1 MMATEVRS
9 GDLNSGNSS
18 RLEVSIDGLTLS
30 PDPEGEQEPVK
41 PLEPSLEGRTNGNH
55 GAGDGEDEDG
65 EEEEGEDA
73 RSSIEERWG
82 FSLVELYG
90 LALKFFKEKDGKAFH
105 PTYEEKLRLVALH
118 RQVLHGPYNPDASP
132 EVGFFDVLGNDR
144 RREWAALGGMEKEEA
159 MLEFVR
165 LLNKCCHLFAP
176 FVTSHS
182 IEREEQE
189 RKRREEEERARREEE
204 ERERAREEEERRRR
218 EEEERLR
225 REEEERRQA
234 EEERLRVEQQKQQIM
249 AALNAQ
255 TAVQFQQYAAQ
266 QYPDSPEQQHTL
278 IRQLQE
284 QHYQQYMQQLY
295 QVQLAQQQAALAR
308 QQQPVQEEAVAETSD
323 EAALARQQ
331 QALQEEA
338 VVAAVLESS
347 EASVSSA
354 SPPEGEE
361 TPTLNGQSNTHSH
374 THSHTHSTCDSL
386 DKEPELE
393 AADEVT
399 ENGPTADSPAVIA
412 APSMWTRPQIKD
424 FKEKI
429 RADVDSVISVGRGEV
444 VTVRVPT
451 HEDGSYL
458 FWEFATDHYDLGFGL
473 FFEWSDAANASV
485 SVHVS
490 ESSDEDE
497 DEDGEGV
504 SEEERARKDASKP
517 QVDEIVPVYRRDCH
531 EEVYAGSHQYPG
543 RGIYLLKFDNS
554 YSLWRSKS
562 VYYRVYYTR

>member
-30 PDPEGEQEPVK
+30 PDPEGDQEHVK
-41 PLEPSLEGRTNGNH
+41 PLDSSLEGQTNGTH
-55 GAGDGEDEDG
+55 GAGDGDDG
-65 EEEEGEDA
+65 EEGDNA
-73 RSSIEERWG
+73 RSSIERKWG
-82 FSLVELYG
+82 FSLGELYG
-90 LALKFFKEKDGKAFH
+90 LALNFFKEKDGKAFH

-118 RQVLHGPYNPDASP
+118 KQVLLGAYNPDASP

-144 RREWAALGGMEKEEA
+144 RREWSALGCMEKEEA
-159 MLEFVR
+159 MVEFVK

-176 FVTSHS
+176 FVTSHR

-189 RKRREEEERARREEE
+189 RKRREEEARQRREEE

-266 QYPDSPEQQHTL
+266 QYPDSPEQQLVL

-295 QVQLAQQQAALAR
+295 QVQLAQQQAALQK
-308 QQQPVQEEAVAETSD
+308 QQQ
-323 EAALARQQ
+323 QQ
-331 QALQEEA
+331 QEEA
-338 VVAAVLESS
+338 VVASVLETS
-347 EASVSSA
+347 EPLVC
-354 SPPEGEE
+354 SPPAPPAGEE
-361 TPTLNGQSNTHSH
+361 VPMLNGQAE
-374 THSHTHSTCDSL
+374 STCDSL

-393 AADEVT
+393 PAEEIT

-429 RADVDSVISVGRGEV
+429 RQDVDSVITVGRGEV

-451 HEDGSYL
+451 HEEGSYL
-458 FWEFATDHYDLGFGL
+458 FWEFATDHYDIGFGL
-473 FFEWSDAANASV
+473 FFEWSDAAATASV

-490 ESSDEDE
+490 ESSDEDD
-497 DEDGEGV
+497 DEDGEPQ
-504 SEEERARKDASKP
+504 SEEEKARAAAGKP
-517 QVDEIVPVYRRDCH
+517 QVDEVVPVYRRDCH

-554 YSLWRSKS
+554 YSLWRAKS

>member
-1 MMATEVRS
+1 MATEVQS
-9 GDLNSGNSS
+9 GDLDSATSS
-18 RLEVSIDGLTLS
+18 RLEVSIDGLTLT
-30 PDPEGEQEPVK
+30 PDPEGEQSQAEEPESI
-41 PLEPSLEGRTNGNH
+41 PTEPSRDKPGGAEG
-55 GAGDGEDEDG
+55 EDG
-65 EEEEGEDA
+65 ETA
-73 RSSIEERWG
+73 KCAIERKWG
-82 FSLVELYG
+82 FPLLELYG
-90 LALKFFKEKDGKAFH
+90 MALKFFKDKDGKAFH

-118 RQVLHGPYNPDASP
+118 KQVLLGPYNPDASP

-144 RREWAALGGMEKEEA
+144 RKEWASLGNMEKDDA
-159 MLEFVR
+159 MVEFVK
-165 LLNKCCHLFAP
+165 LLNKCCNLFAP
-176 FVTSHS
+176 YVTSHK

-189 RKRREEEERARREEE
+189 RKRREEEERLRREEE
-204 ERERAREEEERRRR
+204 ERERQRLEEERRRL

-234 EEERLRVEQQKQQIM
+234 EEERLRIEQQKQQIM

-266 QYPDSPEQQHTL
+266 QYPNSPEQQMSL

-295 QVQLAQQQAALAR
+295 QVQLAQQQAALQK
-308 QQQPVQEEAVAETSD
+308 QQQSDSMVQGT
-323 EAALARQQ
+323 
-331 QALQEEA
+331 
-338 VVAAVLESS
+338 LESS
-347 EASVSSA
+347 SFHTEEA
-354 SPPEGEE
+354 
-361 TPTLNGQSNTHSH
+361 PTVNGGQS
-374 THSHTHSTCDSL
+374 DSYSESM
-386 DKEPELE
+386 DREPEPE
-393 AADEVT
+393 PAEEVS
-399 ENGPTADSPAVIA
+399 ENGPLLESPPVIA

-429 RADVDSVISVGRGEV
+429 RQDADSVITVGRGEV

-458 FWEFATDHYDLGFGL
+458 FWEFATDYYDIGFGV
-473 FFEWSDAANASV
+473 FFEWTDAASASV

-497 DEDGEGV
+497 DEEGEPT
-504 SEEERARKDASKP
+504 SEEEKAKKEAGKP

-543 RGIYLLKFDNS
+543 RGVYLLKFDNS

>member
-1 MMATEVRS
+1 MMATEVQS
-9 GDLNSGNSS
+9 GDLNNGNSS

-30 PDPEGEQEPVK
+30 PD
-41 PLEPSLEGRTNGNH
+41 S
-55 GAGDGEDEDG
+55 GDGEPGRAGESEPAPAGPEAAAAEEAGAAEDG
-65 EEEEGEDA
+65 EDGGTDA
-73 RSSIEERWG
+73 SNMEKKWG
-82 FSLVELYG
+82 FDLHELYG
-90 LALKFFKEKDGKAFH
+90 MALKFFKDKDGKAFH

-118 RQVLHGPYNPDASP
+118 KQVLLGPYNPDASP

-144 RREWAALGGMEKEEA
+144 RREWAALGSMEKEEA
-159 MLEFVR
+159 MVEFVK
-165 LLNKCCHLFAP
+165 LLNKCCTLFAP
-176 FVTSHS
+176 YITSHK
-182 IEREEQE
+182 IEKEEQE
-189 RKRREEEERARREEE
+189 RKRREEEERLRLEEE
-204 ERERAREEEERRRR
+204 ERERQRLEEERLRH

-234 EEERLRVEQQKQQIM
+234 EEERLRIEQQKLQIM

-266 QYPDSPEQQHTL
+266 QYPSSAEQQLGL

-295 QVQLAQQQAALAR
+295 QVQLAQQQAALQKHAEDGV
-308 QQQPVQEEAVAETSD
+308 VQATLDANSCGSSEHALISAASPLCATLPSSGDEGPMVNGGQSDSYSESMEREA
-323 EAALARQQ
+323 EAA
-331 QALQEEA
+331 EE
-338 VVAAVLESS
+338 
-347 EASVSSA
+347 VS
-354 SPPEGEE
+354 
-361 TPTLNGQSNTHSH
+361 
-374 THSHTHSTCDSL
+374 
-386 DKEPELE
+386 
-393 AADEVT
+393 
-399 ENGPTADSPAVIA
+399 ENGPLLAADTAPVIA

-429 RADVDSVISVGRGEV
+429 RQDADSVITVGRGEV

-451 HEDGSYL
+451 HEEGSYL
-458 FWEFATDHYDLGFGL
+458 FWEFATDYYDIGFGV
-473 FFEWSDAANASV
+473 FFEWTDASSASV

-497 DEDGEGV
+497 DEEGGPV
-504 SEEERARKDASKP
+504 EAGKP

-543 RGIYLLKFDNS
+543 RGVYLLKFDNS

>member
-1 MMATEVRS
+1 MATEVQS
-9 GDLNSGNSS
+9 GDLDSATSS
-18 RLEVSIDGLTLS
+18 RLEVSIDGLTLT
-30 PDPEGEQEPVK
+30 PDAEGEQGQVEEP
-41 PLEPSLEGRTNGNH
+41 EPTPAAPETSTPAA
-55 GAGDGEDEDG
+55 AGGEDG
-65 EEEEGEDA
+65 ETA
-73 RSSIEERWG
+73 KSAIERKWG
-82 FSLVELYG
+82 FPLQELYG
-90 LALKFFKEKDGKAFH
+90 MALKFFKDKDGKAFH

-118 RQVLHGPYNPDASP
+118 KQVLLGPYNPDASP

-144 RREWAALGGMEKEEA
+144 RKEWASLGNMEKEEA
-159 MLEFVR
+159 MVEFVKM
-165 LLNKCCHLFAP
+165 LNKCCNLFAP
-176 FVTSHS
+176 YVTSHK
-182 IEREEQE
+182 IEKEEQE
-189 RKRREEEERARREEE
+189 RKRKEEEERQRREEE
-204 ERERAREEEERRRR
+204 ERERQRQEEERRRL

-234 EEERLRVEQQKQQIM
+234 EEERLRIEQQKQQIM

-266 QYPDSPEQQHTL
+266 QYPNSPEQQLGL

-295 QVQLAQQQAALAR
+295 QVQLAQQQ
-308 QQQPVQEEAVAETSD
+308 Q
-323 EAALARQQ
+323 QQ
-331 QALQEEA
+331 QADSVVHATLEANSFSTPPPAGEEA
-338 VVAAVLESS
+338 
-347 EASVSSA
+347 
-354 SPPEGEE
+354 
-361 TPTLNGQSNTHSH
+361 PTVNGGQS
-374 THSHTHSTCDSL
+374 DSYSESM
-386 DKEPELE
+386 DREPEPE
-393 AADEVT
+393 PAEEVS
-399 ENGPTADSPAVIA
+399 ENGPLLDSPPVIA

-429 RADVDSVISVGRGEV
+429 RQDADSVITVGRGEV

-451 HEDGSYL
+451 HEEGSYL
-458 FWEFATDHYDLGFGL
+458 FWEFATDYYDIGFGV
-473 FFEWSDAANASV
+473 FFEWTDAASASV

-497 DEDGEGV
+497 DDDGDPPT
-504 SEEERARKDASKP
+504 EEEKAKKEAGKP

-543 RGIYLLKFDNS
+543 RGVYLLKFDNS

>member
-1 MMATEVRS
+1 MMATEVQS
-9 GDLNSGNSS
+9 GDLDSATSS

-30 PDPEGEQEPVK
+30 PDPEGEQEQLQVEQEPEPNNK
-41 PLEPSLEGRTNGNH
+41 PAEEPETDADTPGGAAADGGEEGG
-55 GAGDGEDEDG
+55 EDG
-65 EEEEGEDA
+65 ETA
-73 RSSIEERWG
+73 RSAIERKWG
-82 FSLVELYG
+82 FPLLELYG
-90 LALKFFKEKDGKAFH
+90 MGLKFFKDKDGKAFH

-118 RQVLHGPYNPDASP
+118 KQVLLGPYNPDASP

-144 RREWAALGGMEKEEA
+144 RKEWASLGNLEKEDA
-159 MLEFVR
+159 MVEFVK
-165 LLNKCCHLFAP
+165 LLNKCCNLFAP
-176 FVTSHS
+176 YVTSHK

-189 RKRREEEERARREEE
+189 RKRKEEEERQRLEEE
-204 ERERAREEEERRRR
+204 ERERQRQEEERRRL

-234 EEERLRVEQQKQQIM
+234 EEERLRIEQQKQQIM

-266 QYPDSPEQQHTL
+266 QYPNSPEQQLGL

-295 QVQLAQQQAALAR
+295 QVQLAQQQAALQK
-308 QQQPVQEEAVAETSD
+308 QQMQADLMVQGT
-323 EAALARQQ
+323 
-331 QALQEEA
+331 
-338 VVAAVLESS
+338 LESS
-347 EASVSSA
+347 DFNSGEPIAASAAGPLCAA
-354 SPPEGEE
+354 SPPAGDE
-361 TPTLNGQSNTHSH
+361 TPTVNGGQS
-374 THSHTHSTCDSL
+374 DSYSESM
-386 DKEPELE
+386 DREPEPE
-393 AADEVT
+393 PAEEVS
-399 ENGPTADSPAVIA
+399 ENGPLLDSPPVIA

-429 RADVDSVISVGRGEV
+429 RQDADSVITVGRGEV

-451 HEDGSYL
+451 HEEGSYL
-458 FWEFATDHYDLGFGL
+458 FWEFATDYYDIGFGV
-473 FFEWSDAANASV
+473 FFEWTDAASASV

-490 ESSDEDE
+490 ESSDDDE
-497 DEDGEGV
+497 DEEGEPPN
-504 SEEERARKDASKP
+504 EEEKAKKEAGKP

-543 RGIYLLKFDNS
+543 RGVYLLKFDNS

>member
-1 MMATEVRS
+1 MMATEVQS
-9 GDLNSGNSS
+9 GDLDSATSS

-30 PDPEGEQEPVK
+30 PDPEGEQTQLEEPR
-41 PLEPSLEGRTNGNH
+41 PEPGEPDTDTS
-55 GAGDGEDEDG
+55 GAAGGEDG
-65 EEEEGEDA
+65 ETA
-73 RSSIEERWG
+73 KSAIERKWG
-82 FSLVELYG
+82 FPLLELYG
-90 LALKFFKEKDGKAFH
+90 MGLKFFKDKDGKAFH

-118 RQVLHGPYNPDASP
+118 KQVLLGPYNPDASP

-144 RREWAALGGMEKEEA
+144 RKEWASLGNLEKEEA
-159 MLEFVR
+159 MVEFVK
-165 LLNKCCHLFAP
+165 LLNKCCNLFAP
-176 FVTSHS
+176 YITSHK

-189 RKRREEEERARREEE
+189 RKRKEEEERQRLEEE
-204 ERERAREEEERRRR
+204 ERERQRQEEERRRLV
-218 EEEERLR
+218 EEERQR
-225 REEEERRQA
+225 REEEERREA
-234 EEERLRVEQQKQQIM
+234 EEERLRIEQQKQQIM

-266 QYPDSPEQQHTL
+266 QYPNSPEQQLGL

-295 QVQLAQQQAALAR
+295 QVQLAQQQAALQK
-308 QQQPVQEEAVAETSD
+308 QQMQADLMVQGT
-323 EAALARQQ
+323 
-331 QALQEEA
+331 
-338 VVAAVLESS
+338 LESGG
-347 EASVSSA
+347 ELIPASAAGLMYAA
-354 SPPEGEE
+354 SPPASEE
-361 TPTLNGQSNTHSH
+361 APTVNGGHS
-374 THSHTHSTCDSL
+374 DSYSESM
-386 DKEPELE
+386 DREPEPE
-393 AADEVT
+393 PAEEVS
-399 ENGPTADSPAVIA
+399 ENGPLLADSPPVIA

-429 RADVDSVISVGRGEV
+429 RQDADSVITVGRGEV

-451 HEDGSYL
+451 HEEGAYL
-458 FWEFATDHYDLGFGL
+458 FWEFATDYYDIGFGV
-473 FFEWSDAANASV
+473 FFEWTDAASAAV

-497 DEDGEGV
+497 EEEGEPP
-504 SEEERARKDASKP
+504 SEEEKAKKEAGKP

-543 RGIYLLKFDNS
+543 RGVYLLKFDNS

>member
-1 MMATEVRS
+1 MATEVQS
-9 GDLNSGNSS
+9 GDLDSGTSS

-30 PDPEGEQEPVK
+30 PDPEGEQSPVEEP
-41 PLEPSLEGRTNGNH
+41 EPTPAEPETETPAAAEG
-55 GAGDGEDEDG
+55 EDG
-65 EEEEGEDA
+65 ETA
-73 RSSIEERWG
+73 KSAIERKWG
-82 FSLVELYG
+82 FSLQELYG
-90 LALKFFKEKDGKAFH
+90 MALKFFKDKDGKAFH

-118 RQVLHGPYNPDASP
+118 KQVLLGPYNPDASP

-144 RREWAALGGMEKEEA
+144 RKEWASLGNMEKEEA
-159 MLEFVR
+159 MVEFVK
-165 LLNKCCHLFAP
+165 LLNKCCNLFAP
-176 FVTSHS
+176 YVTSHK
-182 IEREEQE
+182 IEKEEQE
-189 RKRREEEERARREEE
+189 RKRKEEEERQRREEE
-204 ERERAREEEERRRR
+204 ERERQRQEEERRRL

-225 REEEERRQA
+225 REEEERRQV
-234 EEERLRVEQQKQQIM
+234 EEERLRIEQQKQQIM

-266 QYPDSPEQQHTL
+266 QYPNSPEQQLGL

-295 QVQLAQQQAALAR
+295 QVQLAQQQAAL
-308 QQQPVQEEAVAETSD
+308 QKQ
-323 EAALARQQ
+323 QQ
-331 QALQEEA
+331 QADSAVQGTLESNRPLCAAAPLVGEEA
-338 VVAAVLESS
+338 
-347 EASVSSA
+347 
-354 SPPEGEE
+354 
-361 TPTLNGQSNTHSH
+361 PTVNGGQS
-374 THSHTHSTCDSL
+374 DSYSESM
-386 DKEPELE
+386 DREPEPELAE
-393 AADEVT
+393 EVS
-399 ENGPTADSPAVIA
+399 ENGPLLDSPPVIA

-429 RADVDSVISVGRGEV
+429 RQDADSVITVGRGEV

-451 HEDGSYL
+451 HEEGSYL
-458 FWEFATDHYDLGFGL
+458 FWEFATDYYDIGFGV
-473 FFEWSDAANASV
+473 FFEWTDAASASV

-497 DEDGEGV
+497 DDEGE
-504 SEEERARKDASKP
+504 SDPPNEEEKAKKEAGKP

-543 RGIYLLKFDNS
+543 RGVYLLKFDNS

>member
-1 MMATEVRS
+1 MATEVQS
-9 GDLNSGNSS
+9 GDLNGGNAS

-30 PDPEGEQEPVK
+30 PDSEGEADHTDALGPHTDEHSAAD
-41 PLEPSLEGRTNGNH
+41 PSATGQD
-55 GAGDGEDEDG
+55 DGEQNAEN
-65 EEEEGEDA
+65 
-73 RSSIEERWG
+73 SVERVWG
-82 FSLVELYG
+82 FPLVELYG
-90 LALKFFKEKDGKAFH
+90 LALRFFKEKDGKAFH

-118 RQVLHGPYNPDASP
+118 KQVSQGPYNPDASP

-144 RREWAALGGMEKEEA
+144 RKEWASLGNIGREEA
-159 MLEFVR
+159 MVEFVK
-165 LLNKCCHLFAP
+165 LLNKCCVLFAP
-176 FVTSHS
+176 FVASHK
-182 IEREEQE
+182 IEKEEQE
-189 RKRREEEERARREEE
+189 RKRKEEEEQRRREEE
-204 ERERAREEEERRRR
+204 ERERQLQEEERRRR
-218 EEEERLR
+218 EDEERLR
-225 REEEERRQA
+225 REEEQRRQA

-255 TAVQFQQYAAQ
+255 TVVQFQQYAAQ
-266 QYPDSPEQQHTL
+266 QYPDSPEQQLIL

-295 QVQLAQQQAALAR
+295 QVQLAQQQAALQK
-308 QQQPVQEEAVAETSD
+308 QQEDAI
-323 EAALARQQ
+323 
-331 QALQEEA
+331 
-338 VVAAVLESS
+338 VLSKF
-347 EASVSSA
+347 EASEMSA
-354 SPPEGEE
+354 SPGGDEV
-361 TPTLNGQSNTHSH
+361 PTVNGQAESSV
-374 THSHTHSTCDSL
+374 DGV
-386 DKEPELE
+386 DREPELE
-393 AADEVT
+393 PAEEVT
-399 ENGPTADSPAVIA
+399 ENGPTDSPPVIA

-429 RADVDSVISVGRGEV
+429 RQDVDSVITVGRGEV

-451 HEDGSYL
+451 HEEGSYL
-458 FWEFATDHYDLGFGL
+458 FWEFATDHYDIGFGVL
-473 FFEWSDAANASV
+473 FEWTDSTNASV

-497 DEDGEGV
+497 DEDEPP
-504 SEEERARKDASKP
+504 SEEEKAKKEAGKP

>member
-1 MMATEVRS
+1 MMATEVQS
-9 GDLNSGNSS
+9 GDLDTAPSS

-30 PDPEGEQEPVK
+30 PDPEDEQGQVEEPV
-41 PLEPSLEGRTNGNH
+41 PEPAEPEPETP
-55 GAGDGEDEDG
+55 GAAVGEDG
-65 EEEEGEDA
+65 ETGKSAIEGK
-73 RSSIEERWG
+73 WG
-82 FSLVELYG
+82 FPLLELYG
-90 LALKFFKEKDGKAFH
+90 MALKFFKDKDGKAFH

-118 RQVLHGPYNPDASP
+118 KQVLLGPYNPDASP

-144 RREWAALGGMEKEEA
+144 RKEWAALGNMEKEDT
-159 MLEFVR
+159 MVEFVK
-165 LLNKCCHLFAP
+165 LLNKCCNLFAP
-176 FVTSHS
+176 YVTSHK

-189 RKRREEEERARREEE
+189 RKRQEEEERQQREEE
-204 ERERAREEEERRRR
+204 ERERQRQEEERRRL

-234 EEERLRVEQQKQQIM
+234 EDERLRIEQQKQQIM

-266 QYPDSPEQQHTL
+266 QYPDSTEQQLCL

-295 QVQLAQQQAALAR
+295 QVQLAQQQAALQK
-308 QQQPVQEEAVAETSD
+308 QQQEADMIVQGTLDSSNFNSGDHVPASAAGPLCAALPGGEEAPTVNGGHSD
-323 EAALARQQ
+323 SYS
-331 QALQEEA
+331 
-338 VVAAVLESS
+338 ESM
-347 EASVSSA
+347 
-354 SPPEGEE
+354 
-361 TPTLNGQSNTHSH
+361 
-374 THSHTHSTCDSL
+374 DR
-386 DKEPELE
+386 EPEPDPAE
-393 AADEVT
+393 EVS
-399 ENGPTADSPAVIA
+399 ENGPLLADSPPVIA

-429 RADVDSVISVGRGEV
+429 RQDADSVITVGRGEV

-451 HEDGSYL
+451 HEEGSYL
-458 FWEFATDHYDLGFGL
+458 FWEFATDYYDIGFGV
-473 FFEWSDAANASV
+473 FFEWTDAASASV

-497 DEDGEGV
+497 DDEGEPP
-504 SEEERARKDASKP
+504 SEEEKAKKEAGKP

-543 RGIYLLKFDNS
+543 RGVYLLKFDNS

>member
-1 MMATEVRS
+1 MMATEVQS
-9 GDLNSGNSS
+9 GDLNSATSS

-30 PDPEGEQEPVK
+30 PDPEGEQSPAEESEPGPA
-41 PLEPSLEGRTNGNH
+41 PLENSKPDA
-55 GAGDGEDEDG
+55 AGDEDG
-65 EEEEGEDA
+65 ETA
-73 RSSIEERWG
+73 KSAIEKKWG
-82 FSLVELYG
+82 FPLQELYG
-90 LALKFFKEKDGKAFH
+90 MALKFFKDKDGKAFH

-118 RQVLHGPYNPDASP
+118 KQVLLGPYNPDATP

-144 RREWAALGGMEKEEA
+144 RKEWASLGNMEKEEA
-159 MLEFVR
+159 MVEFVR
-165 LLNKCCHLFAP
+165 LLNKCCNLFAP
-176 FVTSHS
+176 YVISHK

-189 RKRREEEERARREEE
+189 RKRKEEEERQRQEEE
-204 ERERAREEEERRRR
+204 ERERQRQEEERRRL

-266 QYPDSPEQQHTL
+266 QYPNSPEQQMSL

-295 QVQLAQQQAALAR
+295 QVQLAQQQAALQKQQHL
-308 QQQPVQEEAVAETSD
+308 QQQADSAQAPLEANSFNSGEAVAASATGSLC
-323 EAALARQQ
+323 AASSPTV
-331 QALQEEA
+331 EE
-338 VVAAVLESS
+338 V
-347 EASVSSA
+347 
-354 SPPEGEE
+354 
-361 TPTLNGQSNTHSH
+361 PTLNGGQS
-374 THSHTHSTCDSL
+374 DSYSESMEREP
-386 DKEPELE
+386 EPELAE
-393 AADEVT
+393 EVS
-399 ENGPTADSPAVIA
+399 ENGPLVDSPPIIA

-429 RADVDSVISVGRGEV
+429 RQDADSVITVGRGEV

-451 HEDGSYL
+451 HEEGSYL
-458 FWEFATDHYDLGFGL
+458 FWEFATDYYDIGFGV
-473 FFEWSDAANASV
+473 FFEWTDAASASV

-490 ESSDEDE
+490 ESSDEDD
-497 DEDGEGV
+497 DEEGEPAN
-504 SEEERARKDASKP
+504 EEEKAKKDAGKP

-543 RGIYLLKFDNS
+543 RGVYLLKFDNS

>member
-1 MMATEVRS
+1 MMATEVQS
-9 GDLNSGNSS
+9 GDLDSATSS

-30 PDPEGEQEPVK
+30 PDPEGEQTQLEEPR
-41 PLEPSLEGRTNGNH
+41 PEPGEPDTDTS
-55 GAGDGEDEDG
+55 GAAGGEDG
-65 EEEEGEDA
+65 ETA
-73 RSSIEERWG
+73 KSAIERKWG
-82 FSLVELYG
+82 FPLLELYG
-90 LALKFFKEKDGKAFH
+90 MGLKFFKDKDGKAFH

-118 RQVLHGPYNPDASP
+118 KQVLLGPYNPDASP

-144 RREWAALGGMEKEEA
+144 RKEWASLGNLEKEEA
-159 MLEFVR
+159 MVEFVK
-165 LLNKCCHLFAP
+165 LLNKCCNLFAP
-176 FVTSHS
+176 YITSHK

-189 RKRREEEERARREEE
+189 RKRKEEEERQRLEEE
-204 ERERAREEEERRRR
+204 ERERQRQEEERRRLV
-218 EEEERLR
+218 EEERQR
-225 REEEERRQA
+225 REEEERREA
-234 EEERLRVEQQKQQIM
+234 EEERLRIEQQKQQIM

-266 QYPDSPEQQHTL
+266 QYPNSPEQQLGL

-295 QVQLAQQQAALAR
+295 QVQLAQQQAALQK
-308 QQQPVQEEAVAETSD
+308 QQMQADLMVQGT
-323 EAALARQQ
+323 
-331 QALQEEA
+331 
-338 VVAAVLESS
+338 LESGG
-347 EASVSSA
+347 ELIPASAAGLMYAA
-354 SPPEGEE
+354 SPPASEE
-361 TPTLNGQSNTHSH
+361 APTVNGGHS
-374 THSHTHSTCDSL
+374 DSYSESM
-386 DKEPELE
+386 DREPEPE
-393 AADEVT
+393 PAEEVS
-399 ENGPTADSPAVIA
+399 ENGPLLDSPPVIA

-429 RADVDSVISVGRGEV
+429 RQDADSVITVGRGEV

-451 HEDGSYL
+451 HEEGAYL
-458 FWEFATDHYDLGFGL
+458 FWEFATDYYDIGFGV
-473 FFEWSDAANASV
+473 FFEWTDAASAAV

-497 DEDGEGV
+497 EEEGEPP
-504 SEEERARKDASKP
+504 SEEEKAKKEAGKP

-543 RGIYLLKFDNS
+543 RGVYLLKFDNS

>member
-1 MMATEVRS
+1 MMATEVQS
-9 GDLNSGNSS
+9 GDLNSATSS

-30 PDPEGEQEPVK
+30 PDPEGEQSPAEESEPGPA
-41 PLEPSLEGRTNGNH
+41 PLENSKPDA
-55 GAGDGEDEDG
+55 AGDEDG
-65 EEEEGEDA
+65 ETA
-73 RSSIEERWG
+73 KSAIEKKWG
-82 FSLVELYG
+82 FPLQELYG
-90 LALKFFKEKDGKAFH
+90 MALKFFKDKDGKAFH

-118 RQVLHGPYNPDASP
+118 KQVLLGPYNPDATP

-144 RREWAALGGMEKEEA
+144 RKEWASLGNMEKEEA
-159 MLEFVR
+159 MVEFVR
-165 LLNKCCHLFAP
+165 LLNKCCNLFAAY
-176 FVTSHS
+176 VISHK

-189 RKRREEEERARREEE
+189 RKRKEEEERQRQEEE
-204 ERERAREEEERRRR
+204 ERERQRQEEERRRL

-266 QYPDSPEQQHTL
+266 QYPNSPEQQMSL

-295 QVQLAQQQAALAR
+295 QVQLAQQQAALQKQQHL
-308 QQQPVQEEAVAETSD
+308 QQQADSAQAPLEANSFNSGEAVAASATGSLC
-323 EAALARQQ
+323 AASSPTV
-331 QALQEEA
+331 EEI
-338 VVAAVLESS
+338 
-347 EASVSSA
+347 
-354 SPPEGEE
+354 
-361 TPTLNGQSNTHSH
+361 PTLNGGQS
-374 THSHTHSTCDSL
+374 DSYSESMEREP
-386 DKEPELE
+386 EPELAE
-393 AADEVT
+393 EVS
-399 ENGPTADSPAVIA
+399 ENGPLVADSPPIIA

-429 RADVDSVISVGRGEV
+429 RQDADSVITVGRGEV

-451 HEDGSYL
+451 HEEGSYL
-458 FWEFATDHYDLGFGL
+458 FWEFATDYYDIGFGV
-473 FFEWSDAANASV
+473 FFEWTDAASASV

-490 ESSDEDE
+490 ESSDEDD
-497 DEDGEGV
+497 DEEGEPAN
-504 SEEERARKDASKP
+504 EEEKAKKDAGKP

-543 RGIYLLKFDNS
+543 RGVYLLKFDNS

>member
-1 MMATEVRS
+1 MMATEVQS
-9 GDLNSGNSS
+9 GDLDSATSS

-30 PDPEGEQEPVK
+30 PDPEGEQSQVEEPEPVPSEPGTDK
-41 PLEPSLEGRTNGNH
+41 P
-55 GAGDGEDEDG
+55 GAAGGEDG
-65 EEEEGEDA
+65 ETAKSAIEGN
-73 RSSIEERWG
+73 WG
-82 FSLVELYG
+82 FPLQELYG
-90 LALKFFKEKDGKAFH
+90 MALRFFKEKDGKAFH

-118 RQVLHGPYNPDASP
+118 KQVLLGPYNPDASP

-144 RREWAALGGMEKEEA
+144 RKEWASLGNMEKEEA
-159 MLEFVR
+159 MVEFVK
-165 LLNKCCHLFAP
+165 LLNKCCNLFAP
-176 FVTSHS
+176 YVTSHK

-189 RKRREEEERARREEE
+189 RKRKEEEERLRQEEE
-204 ERERAREEEERRRR
+204 EMERQRQEEERRRL

-234 EEERLRVEQQKQQIM
+234 EEERLRIEQQKQQIM

-266 QYPDSPEQQHTL
+266 QYPNNPEQQLGL

-295 QVQLAQQQAALAR
+295 QVQLAQQQAAL
-308 QQQPVQEEAVAETSD
+308 QKQHQ
-323 EAALARQQ
+323 QQ
-331 QALQEEA
+331 QADSTVQGT
-338 VVAAVLESS
+338 LESS
-347 EASVSSA
+347 SFNSGEPIPASAAGSLCAA
-354 SPPEGEE
+354 SPLASEE
-361 TPTLNGQSNTHSH
+361 APIVNGGQS
-374 THSHTHSTCDSL
+374 DSYSESM
-386 DKEPELE
+386 DREPEPE
-393 AADEVT
+393 PAEEVS
-399 ENGPTADSPAVIA
+399 ENGPLLADSPPVIA

-429 RADVDSVISVGRGEV
+429 RQDADSVITVGRGEV

-451 HEDGSYL
+451 HEEGSYL
-458 FWEFATDHYDLGFGL
+458 FWEFATDYYDIGFGV
-473 FFEWSDAANASV
+473 FFEWTDAASASV

-497 DEDGEGV
+497 DDEGDPPT
-504 SEEERARKDASKP
+504 EEAKAKKEAGKP
-517 QVDEIVPVYRRDCH
+517 HVDEIVPVYRRDCH

-543 RGIYLLKFDNS
+543 RGVYLLKFDNS

>member
-1 MMATEVRS
+1 MATGVQS
-9 GDLNSGNSS
+9 GDLDNGTSS

-30 PDPEGEQEPVK
+30 PDPEGEQGQVGEPD
-41 PLEPSLEGRTNGNH
+41 PEPAGPEPDAP
-55 GAGDGEDEDG
+55 GAAGADDG
-65 EEEEGEDA
+65 EEGETA
-73 RSSIEERWG
+73 KSTIEKKWG
-82 FSLVELYG
+82 FPLQELYG
-90 LALKFFKEKDGKAFH
+90 MALKFFKDKDGKAFH

-118 RQVLHGPYNPDASP
+118 KQVLLGPYNPDASP

-144 RREWAALGGMEKEEA
+144 RKEWASLGSMEKEEA
-159 MLEFVR
+159 MVEFVK
-165 LLNKCCHLFAP
+165 LLNKCCNLFAP
-176 FVTSHS
+176 YVTSHK
-182 IEREEQE
+182 IEKEEQE
-189 RKRREEEERARREEE
+189 RKRREEEERQRREEE
-204 ERERAREEEERRRR
+204 ERERQRQEEERRRR
-218 EEEERLR
+218 EEEERLK

-266 QYPDSPEQQHTL
+266 QYPNSPEQQMGL

-295 QVQLAQQQAALAR
+295 QVQLAQQQAALQK
-308 QQQPVQEEAVAETSD
+308 QQED
-323 EAALARQQ
+323 
-331 QALQEEA
+331 A
-338 VVAAVLESS
+338 VVQATL
-347 EASVSSA
+347 EASSCSS
-354 SPPEGEE
+354 GEPV
-361 TPTLNGQSNTHSH
+361 PTVNGGQS
-374 THSHTHSTCDSL
+374 DSYSESMER
-386 DKEPELE
+386 EPEPE
-393 AADEVT
+393 PAEEVS
-399 ENGPTADSPAVIA
+399 ENGPLLDSPPVIA

-429 RADVDSVISVGRGEV
+429 RQDADSVITVGRGEV

-451 HEDGSYL
+451 HEEGSYL
-458 FWEFATDHYDLGFGL
+458 FWEFATDYYDIGFGV
-473 FFEWSDAANASV
+473 FFEWTDAASASV

-497 DEDGEGV
+497 DDEGDPP
-504 SEEERARKDASKP
+504 SEEEKAKKEAGKP

-543 RGIYLLKFDNS
+543 RGVYLLKFDNS

>member
-1 MMATEVRS
+1 MMATEVQS
-9 GDLNSGNSS
+9 GDLDSATSS

-30 PDPEGEQEPVK
+30 PDPEGEQSPVEEP
-41 PLEPSLEGRTNGNH
+41 EPTPAEPETETPAAPEG
-55 GAGDGEDEDG
+55 EDG
-65 EEEEGEDA
+65 ETA
-73 RSSIEERWG
+73 KSAIERKWG
-82 FSLVELYG
+82 FSLQELYG
-90 LALKFFKEKDGKAFH
+90 MALKFFKDKDGKAFH

-118 RQVLHGPYNPDASP
+118 KQVLLGPYNPDASP

-144 RREWAALGGMEKEEA
+144 RKEWASLGNMEKEEA
-159 MLEFVR
+159 MVEFVK
-165 LLNKCCHLFAP
+165 LLNKCCNLFAP
-176 FVTSHS
+176 YVTSHK

-189 RKRREEEERARREEE
+189 RKRKEEEERQRREEE
-204 ERERAREEEERRRR
+204 ERERQRQEEERRRL

-225 REEEERRQA
+225 REEEERRQV
-234 EEERLRVEQQKQQIM
+234 EEERLRIEQQKQQIM

-266 QYPDSPEQQHTL
+266 QYPNSPEQQLGL

-295 QVQLAQQQAALAR
+295 QVQLAQQQAALQK
-308 QQQPVQEEAVAETSD
+308 QQ
-323 EAALARQQ
+323 QQ
-331 QALQEEA
+331 QADSA
-338 VVAAVLESS
+338 VQGTLESS
-347 EASVSSA
+347 SFNSGEPIPASAAGPLCASA
-354 SPPEGEE
+354 PLVGEE
-361 TPTLNGQSNTHSH
+361 APTVNGGQS
-374 THSHTHSTCDSL
+374 DSYSESM
-386 DKEPELE
+386 DREPEPE
-393 AADEVT
+393 PAEEVS
-399 ENGPTADSPAVIA
+399 ENGPLLADSPPVIA

-429 RADVDSVISVGRGEV
+429 RQDADSVITVGRGEV

-451 HEDGSYL
+451 HEEGSYL
-458 FWEFATDHYDLGFGL
+458 FWEFATDYYDIGFGV
-473 FFEWSDAANASV
+473 FFEWTDAASASV

-497 DEDGEGV
+497 DDEGDPPT
-504 SEEERARKDASKP
+504 EEEKAKKEAGKP

-543 RGIYLLKFDNS
+543 RGVYLLKFDNS